1 MFLNWDDNYSVSV
14 KELDDQHKIWIGLI
28 NNLYDAIKIGKGNQ
42 AIDIII
48 DEVIRYTEYHFEFEE
63 NLLSKYGYPEEPNH
77 KKTHDDFALH
87 VRDIK
92 KILDSGGLVK
102 SNTLLEQMK
111 NWLIDHILMSDKQY
125 SDFLNSKG
133 VY

>member
-1 MFLNWDDNYSVSV
+1 MFLNWNENYSVKV

-28 NNLYDAIKIGKGNQ
+28 NNLYDAIKVGKGNQ

-63 NLLSKYGYPEEPNH
+63 KLLSKFGYPEESNH

-92 KILDSGGLVK
+92 KILDSGGLVQ

-111 NWLIDHILMSDKQY
+111 NWLIDHIVKSDKQY
-125 SDFLNSKG
+125 SAFLNNKG